1 MSSFYLDVLKDRLY
15 TFGSSSLER
24 RAAQTV
30 LFRILETLTKLI
42 APILSFSAE
51 EVWSYIPQK
60 KEVSVHL
67 ASWPSQKEDYIDKE
81 LEERWTKLLKYRD
94 EVLKA
99 LEKARVEKTIGNSL
113 EARVEISVSDQDY
126 NFLNQFLKDLPMI
139 FIVSQVELK
148 KDGNLRIEVKR
159 ARGKKCIRCWNWNEA
174 VGKDKEHPDLCPR
187 CCVVVCSTS
196 PLTSEQNKCLSN

>member
-1 MSSFYLDVLKDRLY
+1 
-15 TFGSSSLER
+15 
-24 RAAQTV
+24 V

-42 APILSFSAE
+42 APVLSFTAE
-51 EVWSYIPQK
+51 EVWHYISHDSSEQSLER
-60 KEVSVHL
+60 KELSVHL

-113 EARVEISVSDQDY
+113 EARVEISASKEDY
-126 NFLNQFLKDLPMI
+126 NFLNQFLKDLPTV

-148 KDGNLRIEVKR
+148 KDGNLRIEVKK
-159 ARGKKCIRCWNWNEA
+159 ARGKKCVRCWNWNEA
-174 VGKDKEHPDLCPR
+174 VGKNKEHPDLCPR
-187 CCVVVCSTS
+187 CVIKGSG
-196 PLTSEQNKCLSN
+196 LHI